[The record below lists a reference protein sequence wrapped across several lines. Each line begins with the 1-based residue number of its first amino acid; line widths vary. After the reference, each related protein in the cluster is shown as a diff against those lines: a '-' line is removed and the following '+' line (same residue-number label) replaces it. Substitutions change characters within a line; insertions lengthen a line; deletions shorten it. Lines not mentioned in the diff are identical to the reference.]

1 MVIAVSAIMLKAD
14 QRVKSVLKNLSLLF
28 KVDLMLNNVKN
39 SIENILYFWNNN

>member
-14 QRVKSVLKNLSLLF
+14 QRVKPALKNLSLLF